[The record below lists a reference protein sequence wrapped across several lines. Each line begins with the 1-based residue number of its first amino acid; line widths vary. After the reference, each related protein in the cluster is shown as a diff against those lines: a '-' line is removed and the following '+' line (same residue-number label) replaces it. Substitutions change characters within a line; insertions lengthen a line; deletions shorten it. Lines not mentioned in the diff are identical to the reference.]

1 MQMRNEVNDLDAQ
14 MAFEGDD
21 RDEKMDD
28 DLEALGGTEEDLDL
42 SALREF
48 TADAVELAAE
58 ERGSSSYSV
67 LRLSGA
73 LVDNLDETLVEEL
86 SHRDFRCPQIS
97 RSRECR
103 RPFHSHVT
111 ASGIRRHAGR
121 YSGKCGSTLVG
132 SFQAPK
138 SRILVGT
145 DRNSK
150 RLAAHISG

>member
-86 SHRDFRCPQIS
+86 NRTEILGVLKFLARENADALSTAMS
-97 RSRECR
+97 RH
-103 RPFHSHVT
+103 P
-111 ASGIRRHAGR
+111 ASEDMLGD
-121 YSGKCGSTLVG
+121 
-132 SFQAPK
+132 
-138 SRILVGT
+138 ILVNAGA
-145 DRNSK
+145 
-150 RLAAHISG
+150 L